1 MPEYNGIIV
10 PTFLQ
15 RDCEIT
21 MNNSVSQK
29 RCAEKRRKRTCLLTP
44 STVENICGVIMRLVV
59 SVNIC
64 HVRAL
69 QPSVSAS
76 IQLLYLLNQRR

>member
-1 MPEYNGIIV
+1 MREYNGIIA
-10 PTFLQ
+10 PTFMQ
-15 RDCEIT
+15 RDCKIT

-29 RCAEKRRKRTCLLTP
+29 RCAEKRRKRACLLTP

-76 IQLLYLLNQRR
+76 IHLYLLNQRR